1 MESVRESSESPERWY
16 TIRQI
21 VEALGVH
28 EQTVRSWIREGRL
41 PAKLFGRRGGYRIR
55 ASDYEAF
62 LASWPDAGKPPP
74 ERATLTASP

>member
-1 MESVRESSESPERWY
+1 MESENESPQPPERWY
-16 TIRQI
+16 SIRQI

-62 LASWPDAGKPPP
+62 LESWPETGK
-74 ERATLTASP
+74 AAA

>member
-1 MESVRESSESPERWY
+1 MEPARENQDSPERWY
-16 TIRQI
+16 TIKQI

-28 EQTVRSWIREGRL
+28 EQTVRTWIREGSL

-62 LASWPDAGKPPP
+62 LESWPEAGK
-74 ERATLTASP
+74 AAA

>member
-1 MESVRESSESPERWY
+1 MDSDHISAEPPERWY
-16 TIRQI
+16 SIRQI

-28 EQTVRSWIREGRL
+28 EQTVRAWIHDGLL

-62 LASWPDAGKPPP
+62 LESWPNTGK
-74 ERATLTASP
+74 AAA

>member
-1 MESVRESSESPERWY
+1 MEPERVSPEPPERWY
-16 TIRQI
+16 SIRQI

-28 EQTVRSWIREGRL
+28 EQTVRGWIREGLL

-62 LASWPDAGKPPP
+62 LASWPETGK
-74 ERATLTASP
+74 AAA